1 MYRKERKKKEKRNNQ
16 VSLTSPVFGP
26 ELVQFSFLVLLVLQ
40 QLGEIFGRV
49 FVARSGGENDVAV
62 DGRSSHGRRS
72 RKTLLI
78 VSYFAAIQLDH
89 VVNQLELVVD
99 GPGTDGVV
107 RTIAAGFF
115 QLILAALIQF
125 ACGLCHRRARTWMLR
140 SSRLLSGRLFFNTTV
155 EQHRRRSGTGW
166 WARRQDTGG
175 GRCY

>member
-1 MYRKERKKKEKRNNQ
+1 MYRKERKEKRNNQ

-49 FVARSGGENDVAV
+49 FVARSGGQNDVAV

-89 VVNQLELVVD
+89 VVHQLELVVD
-99 GPGTDGVV
+99 GSPGTDGVV

-115 QLILAALIQF
+115 QLILALIQF

-140 SSRLLSGRLFFNTTV
+140 SSRLLSGRLFFINTTV

-166 WARRQDTGG
+166 RARRQDTGG